1 MCSIMVCCGYPA
13 DWDVFLEGFQQ
24 TLSRGPDESRI
35 IDTGSGLMAFHRL
48 SIMGLTPSGMQP
60 FELNGS
66 WVVCNG
72 ELYGFHS
79 MRTMLEE
86 KGYDSINVKTL
97 AARLGCSTQP
107 IYLSFRNMDDL
118 RQAIANAAVQE
129 FVSFM
134 HEDNEHAAHLYGM
147 GYIRFAQEHANL
159 FRFLF
164 MRENAYT
171 EMKNALS
178 PIIETAV
185 QNLMSEYGCS
195 HEKAEWIHDQL
206 WMHSHGIA
214 SMIATGFCDWDME
227 KVSRMVKE
235 AQDNV
240 FQQ

>member
-1 MCSIMVCCGYPA
+1 MTFTAFGNDINSFIDKLVYFIEELTYA
-13 DWDVFLEGFQQ
+13 SQKKITEDKI
-24 TLSRGPDESRI
+24 LS
-35 IDTGSGLMAFHRL
+35 AA
-48 SIMGLTPSGMQP
+48 MQ
-60 FELNGS
+60 
-66 WVVCNG
+66 
-72 ELYGFHS
+72 
-79 MRTMLEE
+79 MLEE

-97 AARLGCSTQP
+97 AVRLGCSTQP

-118 RQAIANAAVQE
+118 RQAIANAAVRE

-214 SMIATGFCDWDME
+214 SMIAAGFCDWDME